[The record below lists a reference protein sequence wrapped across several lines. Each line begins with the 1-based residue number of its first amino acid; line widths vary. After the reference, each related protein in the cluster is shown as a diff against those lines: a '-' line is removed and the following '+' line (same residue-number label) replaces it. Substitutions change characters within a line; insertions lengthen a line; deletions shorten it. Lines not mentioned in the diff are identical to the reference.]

1 MNFVNDAC
9 PRVSC
14 DYEED
19 PRLPLSD
26 PMSPHPRFHWSC
38 CAHGSGRASYAP
50 WLFVTACLNHS
61 GSSCM
66 LESTPARNSGLLV
79 RHHASRSPRHFRM
92 SSSSTNHQWTSRS
105 TATAPADLRGAAAVP
120 PSALGMVLGCC
131 LEGRAPR
138 SERSWGCHTRVESPV
153 SSTATGP
160 ADLRGAAAVPPSALG
175 MVLGCCLGGRAP
187 RSERSWGRS
196 GAEESSVR
204 GCHGPSQR
212 DVTRGTMAF
221 SSVAAPLPRP
231 LPHASVAG

>member
-1 MNFVNDAC
+1 MNFANDAC

-14 DYEED
+14 DYDEN

-26 PMSPHPRFHWSC
+26 PMSPHPGLHWSC
-38 CAHGSGRASYAP
+38 CAHESLRASNAP
-50 WLFVTACLNHS
+50 WLSLTACRNHS

-66 LESTPARNSGLLV
+66 LESTPARKSGLLV
-79 RHHASRSPRHFRM
+79 RRHASRSPRHHRM
-92 SSSSTNHQWTSRS
+92 SSSSRNHQWTSS
-105 TATAPADLRGAAAVP
+105 TATA
-120 PSALGMVLGCC
+120 
-131 LEGRAPR
+131 
-138 SERSWGCHTRVESPV
+138 
-153 SSTATGP
+153 P

-212 DVTRGTMAF
+212 DVTRGTMAL

>member
-1 MNFVNDAC
+1 
-9 PRVSC
+9 
-14 DYEED
+14 
-19 PRLPLSD
+19 
-26 PMSPHPRFHWSC
+26 MSPHPGLHWSC
-38 CAHGSGRASYAP
+38 CAHESVRASNAP
-50 WLFVTACLNHS
+50 WLSLTACRNHS

-66 LESTPARNSGLLV
+66 LESTPARKSGLLV
-79 RHHASRSPRHFRM
+79 RRHASRSPRHHRM
-92 SSSSTNHQWTSRS
+92 SSSSRNHQWTSS

-120 PSALGMVLGCC
+120 PSALDMVLGCC
-131 LEGRAPR
+131 LGGRAPR
-138 SERSWGCHTRVESPV
+138 SVRSWGRHTRAEIPV

-160 ADLRGAAAVPPSALG
+160 ADLRGAAAVPPSALD

-212 DVTRGTMAF
+212 DVTRGTMAW